1 MLRWMRRRWRYL
13 AGGGAL
19 LVGGA
24 VAIYLTVGQRP
35 GDVLNTNVPFTA
47 PAPTTTAPVKKKPKA
62 PPTLNWPLY
71 GYDMQRTHYMP
82 ASDARYVK
90 PPYRQVWARS
100 FHDLMEFQPSI
111 HQNQMFFIT
120 HHDRAH
126 PLEAQDR
133 VARGVVAHLVRRA
146 RLLHHA
152 VRAHH
157 RDARQ

>member
-82 ASDARYVK
+82 ASDAKYVK

-120 HHDRAH
+120 NNGTAYSLRTTTGQVLWKRKIGSLAASS
-126 PLEAQDR
+126 PTWSN
-133 VARGVVAHLVRRA
+133 G
-146 RLLHHA
+146 
-152 VRAHH
+152 